1 MPKFYSVQRKVSL
14 QQSVQMAY
22 IAIKTSKIIKL
33 HELTLLKR
41 GNLGKITKFGGGG
54 GGGGGEGGVLAK
66 EQTIKKHFCILMR
79 SAQIF
84 SFFCYSFL
92 LNYICNVEF
101 DSNFSCLD
109 RFNKFGIDSLQK
121 L

>member
-54 GGGGGEGGVLAK
+54 GAGGGGGGGGGRGGCVGKRANNQETFLHPYAK
-66 EQTIKKHFCILMR
+66 CSNFQL
-79 SAQIF
+79 
-84 SFFCYSFL
+84 FL
-92 LNYICNVEF
+92 LFFPFELY
-101 DSNFSCLD
+101 
-109 RFNKFGIDSLQK
+109 LQC
-121 L
+121 